1 MAPSGVRQEYR
12 YICVRKMHE
21 EGYAITETCYI
32 LNLNRFYRLVHIV
45 GLLAVIRRKRPA
57 YQRSEPEVTAEN
69 ILNRKFTADTVN
81 EKWCTDVTE
90 MKYGSE
96 GEKAY
101 LSAILDL
108 KSRDIVSFLKPMK
121 ILWMR

>member
-1 MAPSGVRQEYR
+1 
-12 YICVRKMHE
+12 MHE
-21 EGYAITETCYI
+21 DGYAITETCDI
-32 LNLNRFYRLVHIV
+32 LNLNQFYRLVHIV
-45 GLLAVIRRKRPA
+45 GLLAVIRRKCPA

-69 ILNRKFTADTVN
+69 ILNRKFSADTVN

-90 MKYGSE
+90 MQYGSE
-96 GEKAY
+96 GGKVY

-121 ILWMR
+121 SLWIR